1 MLTNKDEFS
10 IEDFYA
16 HYLKGPKIFQR
27 REALE
32 TSYVPEELP
41 HRDKEIKKIAELTAC
56 ALMGDAPSS
65 FLCYGMTG
73 TGKTATVRHVS
84 QKLTLYARDKK
95 PWWIYVNCNV
105 VSTPYRI
112 LAHVYNTISYRER
125 IPPTGLPK
133 DVIFKQLLGLL
144 DQKVGD
150 SVCFL
155 VLDEIDILSNKKGGN
170 EILYDLT
177 RLNENLDY
185 CKTSLIGISNK
196 LNFKKYLDPRVLS
209 SLGGECPIVFHPYN
223 ANELAD
229 ILKKRAA
236 IAFYPGTHEEG
247 VIRYCAALA
256 AEENGD
262 ARKALQ
268 LLKKAAEIAQRKHSK
283 KILERHMDEARLELE
298 KDQMEEF
305 ILGLPFQAKLVL
317 TAIYLISKFFP
328 NHVIISG
335 DVYDVHSEL
344 CNLLPKKRKLT
355 ERRISDYINELALA
369 GIICAQIKSRGYY
382 GRTKIIELSIGRDML
397 ERILSKEESIVELL
411 NYRPLSLQKD
421 KVKINGAVFKKLY

>member
-133 DVIFKQLLGLL
+133 DVI
-144 DQKVGD
+144 
-150 SVCFL
+150 
-155 VLDEIDILSNKKGGN
+155 
-170 EILYDLT
+170 
-177 RLNENLDY
+177 
-185 CKTSLIGISNK
+185 
-196 LNFKKYLDPRVLS
+196 
-209 SLGGECPIVFHPYN
+209 
-223 ANELAD
+223 
-229 ILKKRAA
+229 
-236 IAFYPGTHEEG
+236 
-247 VIRYCAALA
+247 
-256 AEENGD
+256 
-262 ARKALQ
+262 
-268 LLKKAAEIAQRKHSK
+268 
-283 KILERHMDEARLELE
+283 
-298 KDQMEEF
+298 
-305 ILGLPFQAKLVL
+305 
-317 TAIYLISKFFP
+317 
-328 NHVIISG
+328 
-335 DVYDVHSEL
+335 
-344 CNLLPKKRKLT
+344 
-355 ERRISDYINELALA
+355 
-369 GIICAQIKSRGYY
+369 
-382 GRTKIIELSIGRDML
+382 
-397 ERILSKEESIVELL
+397 
-411 NYRPLSLQKD
+411 
-421 KVKINGAVFKKLY
+421 